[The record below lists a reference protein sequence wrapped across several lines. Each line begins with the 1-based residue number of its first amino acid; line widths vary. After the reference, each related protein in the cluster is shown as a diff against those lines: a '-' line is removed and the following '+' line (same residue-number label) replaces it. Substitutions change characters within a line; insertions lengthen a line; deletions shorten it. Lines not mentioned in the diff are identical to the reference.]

1 MKKLQNYV
9 EDITFVGV
17 IKDEISLHLDK
28 SSIMTKSIVGNRF
41 LSSIYSV
48 EHYSNKLQQYE
59 NTIALMLKFIAN
71 FEFCTDVKRN
81 FTPKQVE

>member
-28 SSIMTKSIVGNRF
+28 SSIMTKSIIGNTF
-41 LSSIYSV
+41 LSSIYTV
-48 EHYSNKLQQYE
+48 EHYSNKLQ
-59 NTIALMLKFIAN
+59 
-71 FEFCTDVKRN
+71 
-81 FTPKQVE
+81 